1 MSQDPQDTTMPGSN
15 PDAEP
20 AAGAAHN
27 DGAAHGQEPHE
38 HAEHEQ
44 AAHEQAAHEQAAH
57 EQAAHEQAAHE
68 HESHDHAAQGHEGH
82 DHDDGGAVHTGAV
95 HTGAVHTGAVH
106 TGDMHTGDAHAG
118 HHHGHGHSHAGH
130 HHHGVPPDGK
140 SRAFAIAVA
149 LNIGIV
155 VLQAV
160 YGFIAHSTAL
170 LADAGHNLSDVLGL
184 VLAWGAI
191 FLARR
196 KTSARFTYGLRG
208 SSILASLANAALL
221 CIASGAIAWEAILRL
236 MEPSPVGGVE
246 VFAVAAIGLLVNGFS
261 AWLFMS
267 GSKDD
272 LNVRGAFLH
281 MLGDAGVSAGVA
293 VSGLV
298 ILFTGWYWVDPAMSL
313 VVVAVVLYGTW
324 GLLTESVKLALGAVP
339 GQVNTQNIARYLA
352 RLPGVTDTHD
362 LHVWALSTT
371 ENSMTVHLVM
381 PGGHPG
387 DTFIDQ
393 IVAKLAADYAVHHTT
408 IQIDLGTSDHHC
420 ALDARPS

>member
-1 MSQDPQDTTMPGSN
+1 MSQDQHGKAIPGVNDEHEHECQHEHAADT
-15 PDAEP
+15 
-20 AAGAAHN
+20 AH
-27 DGAAHGQEPHE
+27 DHDAAHGH
-38 HAEHEQ
+38 
-44 AAHEQAAHEQAAH
+44 AAHA
-57 EQAAHEQAAHE
+57 
-68 HESHDHAAQGHEGH
+68 HESHDPIAHAHAALDDAAHDHGDH
-82 DHDDGGAVHTGAV
+82 DHDDAA
-95 HTGAVHTGAVH
+95 
-106 TGDMHTGDAHAG
+106 DAHAG
-118 HHHGHGHSHAGH
+118 HHHAHGHGHSHAGH

-155 VLQAV
+155 VLQVV

-221 CIASGAIAWEAILRL
+221 CVASGAIAWEAILRL
-236 MEPSPVGGVE
+236 TDPPVVGGVE
-246 VFAVAAIGLLVNGFS
+246 VFAVAAAGLVINGFS

-281 MLGDAGVSAGVA
+281 MLGYAWVSAGVA
-293 VSGLV
+293 VSGLI
-298 ILFTGWYWVDPAMSL
+298 ILFTGWYWVDPVMSM

-339 GQVNTQNIARYLA
+339 GQVDTQKIARYLA
-352 RLPGVTDTHD
+352 RLPGVTNLHD
-362 LHVWALSTT
+362 LHVWAL
-371 ENSMTVHLVM
+371 
-381 PGGHPG
+381 
-387 DTFIDQ
+387 
-393 IVAKLAADYAVHHTT
+393 
-408 IQIDLGTSDHHC
+408 
-420 ALDARPS
+420 

>member
-1 MSQDPQDTTMPGSN
+1 MSQDQHDKTGPGTSHKH
-15 PDAEP
+15 DE
-20 AAGAAHN
+20 AH
-27 DGAAHGQEPHE
+27 DHDD
-38 HAEHEQ
+38 
-44 AAHEQAAHEQAAH
+44 
-57 EQAAHEQAAHE
+57 
-68 HESHDHAAQGHEGH
+68 HDHAAHDHAAHDHAAHDHAAHDHAAH
-82 DHDDGGAVHTGAV
+82 DHDDHD
-95 HTGAVHTGAVH
+95 HEE
-106 TGDMHTGDAHAG
+106 DDAHTG

-130 HHHGVPPDGK
+130 HHHHGAPPDGK

-155 VLQAV
+155 VLQVV

-221 CIASGAIAWEAILRL
+221 CVASGAIAWEAILR
-236 MEPSPVGGVE
+236 MMDPPAVGGVE
-246 VFAVAAIGLLVNGFS
+246 VFAVAAAGLLINGFS

-281 MLGDAGVSAGVA
+281 MLGDAAVSAAVA
-293 VSGLV
+293 VSGLI
-298 ILFTGWYWVDPAMSL
+298 ILFTGWNWVDPVMSL
-313 VVVAVVLYGTW
+313 VVVAVVLFGTW

-339 GQVNTQNIARYLA
+339 GQVNTQSIARYLA
-352 RLPGVTDTHD
+352 RLPGVTDIHD

-387 DTFIDQ
+387 DTFIDE
-393 IVAKLAADYAVHHTT
+393 VAAKLASKYSVHHVT

-420 ALDARPS
+420 ALDVRPS

>member
-1 MSQDPQDTTMPGSN
+1 MSQDQHGKAIPDVNDEHEHECQHEHAADT
-15 PDAEP
+15 
-20 AAGAAHN
+20 AH
-27 DGAAHGQEPHE
+27 DHDAAHGH
-38 HAEHEQ
+38 
-44 AAHEQAAHEQAAH
+44 AAHA
-57 EQAAHEQAAHE
+57 
-68 HESHDHAAQGHEGH
+68 HESHDPIAHAHAALDDAAHDHGDH
-82 DHDDGGAVHTGAV
+82 DHDDAA
-95 HTGAVHTGAVH
+95 
-106 TGDMHTGDAHAG
+106 DAHAG
-118 HHHGHGHSHAGH
+118 HHHAHGHGHSHAGH

-155 VLQAV
+155 ILQVV

-221 CIASGAIAWEAILRL
+221 CVASGAIAWEAILRL
-236 MEPSPVGGVE
+236 TDPPVVGGVE
-246 VFAVAAIGLLVNGFS
+246 VFAVAAAGLVINGFS

-293 VSGLV
+293 VSGLI
-298 ILFTGWYWVDPAMSL
+298 ILFTGWYWVDPVMSM

-339 GQVNTQNIARYLA
+339 GQVDTQKIARYLA
-352 RLPGVTDTHD
+352 RLPGVTNLHD

-393 IVAKLAADYAVHHTT
+393 IVAKLASDYSVHHTT

>member
-1 MSQDPQDTTMPGSN
+1 M
-15 PDAEP
+15 
-20 AAGAAHN
+20 
-27 DGAAHGQEPHE
+27 
-38 HAEHEQ
+38 
-44 AAHEQAAHEQAAH
+44 
-57 EQAAHEQAAHE
+57 
-68 HESHDHAAQGHEGH
+68 
-82 DHDDGGAVHTGAV
+82 
-95 HTGAVHTGAVH
+95 
-106 TGDMHTGDAHAG
+106 
-118 HHHGHGHSHAGH
+118 
-130 HHHGVPPDGK
+130 PPDGK

-155 VLQAV
+155 VLQVV
-160 YGFIAHSTAL
+160 YGVIAHSTAL

-221 CIASGAIAWEAILRL
+221 CVASGAIAWEAILRL
-236 MEPSPVGGVE
+236 TDPPVVGGVE
-246 VFAVAAIGLLVNGFS
+246 VFAVAAAGLVINGFS

-293 VSGLV
+293 VSGLI
-298 ILFTGWYWVDPAMSL
+298 ILFTGWYWVDPVMSM

-339 GQVNTQNIARYLA
+339 GQVDTQKIARYLA
-352 RLPGVTDTHD
+352 RLPGVTNLHD

-393 IVAKLAADYAVHHTT
+393 IVAKLASDYSVHHTT

>member
-1 MSQDPQDTTMPGSN
+1 MSQDQHGKAIPGVNDEHEHECQHEHAADT
-15 PDAEP
+15 
-20 AAGAAHN
+20 AH
-27 DGAAHGQEPHE
+27 DHDAAHGH
-38 HAEHEQ
+38 
-44 AAHEQAAHEQAAH
+44 AAHA
-57 EQAAHEQAAHE
+57 
-68 HESHDHAAQGHEGH
+68 HESHDPIAHAHAALDDAAHDHGDH
-82 DHDDGGAVHTGAV
+82 DHDDAA
-95 HTGAVHTGAVH
+95 
-106 TGDMHTGDAHAG
+106 DAHAG
-118 HHHGHGHSHAGH
+118 HHHAHGHGHSHAGH

-155 VLQAV
+155 VLQVV

-221 CIASGAIAWEAILRL
+221 CVASGAIAWEAILRL
-236 MEPSPVGGVE
+236 TDPPVVGGVE
-246 VFAVAAIGLLVNGFS
+246 VFAVAAAGLVINGFS

-293 VSGLV
+293 VSGLI
-298 ILFTGWYWVDPAMSL
+298 ILFTGWYWVDPVMSM

-339 GQVNTQNIARYLA
+339 GQVDTQKIARYLA
-352 RLPGVTDTHD
+352 RLPGVTNLHD

-393 IVAKLAADYAVHHTT
+393 IVAKLASDYSVHHTT

>member
-1 MSQDPQDTTMPGSN
+1 MSQDQHGKAIPGVNDEHEHECQHEHAADT
-15 PDAEP
+15 
-20 AAGAAHN
+20 AH
-27 DGAAHGQEPHE
+27 DHDAAHGH
-38 HAEHEQ
+38 
-44 AAHEQAAHEQAAH
+44 AAHA
-57 EQAAHEQAAHE
+57 
-68 HESHDHAAQGHEGH
+68 HESHDPIAHAHAALDDAAHDHGDH
-82 DHDDGGAVHTGAV
+82 DHDDAA
-95 HTGAVHTGAVH
+95 
-106 TGDMHTGDAHAG
+106 DAHAG
-118 HHHGHGHSHAGH
+118 HHHAHGHGHSHAGH

-155 VLQAV
+155 VLQVV
-160 YGFIAHSTAL
+160 YGVIAHSTAL

-221 CIASGAIAWEAILRL
+221 CVASGAIAWEAILRL
-236 MEPSPVGGVE
+236 TDPPVVGGVE
-246 VFAVAAIGLLVNGFS
+246 VFAVAAAGLVINGFS

-293 VSGLV
+293 VSGLI
-298 ILFTGWYWVDPAMSL
+298 ILFTGWYWVDPVMSM

-339 GQVNTQNIARYLA
+339 GQVDTQKIARYLA
-352 RLPGVTDTHD
+352 RLPGVTNLHD

-393 IVAKLAADYAVHHTT
+393 IVAKLASDYSVHHTT

>member
-1 MSQDPQDTTMPGSN
+1 MSQDQHGKAIPGVNDEHEHECQHEHAADT
-15 PDAEP
+15 
-20 AAGAAHN
+20 AH
-27 DGAAHGQEPHE
+27 DHDAAHGH
-38 HAEHEQ
+38 
-44 AAHEQAAHEQAAH
+44 AAHA
-57 EQAAHEQAAHE
+57 
-68 HESHDHAAQGHEGH
+68 HESHDPIAHAHAALDDAAHDHGDH
-82 DHDDGGAVHTGAV
+82 DHDDAA
-95 HTGAVHTGAVH
+95 
-106 TGDMHTGDAHAG
+106 DAHAG
-118 HHHGHGHSHAGH
+118 HHHAHGHGHSHAGH

-155 VLQAV
+155 ILQVV

-221 CIASGAIAWEAILRL
+221 CVASGAIAWEAILRL
-236 MEPSPVGGVE
+236 TDPPVVGGVE
-246 VFAVAAIGLLVNGFS
+246 VFAVAAAGLVINGFS

-293 VSGLV
+293 VSGLI
-298 ILFTGWYWVDPAMSL
+298 ILFTGWYWIDPVMSM

-339 GQVNTQNIARYLA
+339 GQVDTQKIARYLA
-352 RLPGVTDTHD
+352 RLPGVTNLHD

-393 IVAKLAADYAVHHTT
+393 IVAKLASDYSVHHTT

>member
-1 MSQDPQDTTMPGSN
+1 MSQDQHGKAIPGVNDEHEHECQHEHAADT
-15 PDAEP
+15 
-20 AAGAAHN
+20 AH
-27 DGAAHGQEPHE
+27 DHDAAHGH
-38 HAEHEQ
+38 
-44 AAHEQAAHEQAAH
+44 AAHA
-57 EQAAHEQAAHE
+57 
-68 HESHDHAAQGHEGH
+68 HESHDPIAHAHAALDDAAHDHGDH
-82 DHDDGGAVHTGAV
+82 DHDDAA
-95 HTGAVHTGAVH
+95 
-106 TGDMHTGDAHAG
+106 DAHAG
-118 HHHGHGHSHAGH
+118 HHHAHGHGHSHAGH

-155 VLQAV
+155 VLQVV

-221 CIASGAIAWEAILRL
+221 CVASGAIAWEAILRL
-236 MEPSPVGGVE
+236 TDPPVVGGVE
-246 VFAVAAIGLLVNGFS
+246 VFAVAAAGLVINGFS

-293 VSGLV
+293 VSGLI
-298 ILFTGWYWVDPAMSL
+298 ILFTGWYWVDPVMSM

-339 GQVNTQNIARYLA
+339 GQVDTQKIARYLA
-352 RLPGVTDTHD
+352 RLPGVTNLHD

-393 IVAKLAADYAVHHTT
+393 VVAKLASDYSVHHTT

>member
-1 MSQDPQDTTMPGSN
+1 MSQDQHGKAIPGVNDEHEHECQHEHAADT
-15 PDAEP
+15 
-20 AAGAAHN
+20 AH
-27 DGAAHGQEPHE
+27 DHDAAHGH
-38 HAEHEQ
+38 
-44 AAHEQAAHEQAAH
+44 AAHA
-57 EQAAHEQAAHE
+57 
-68 HESHDHAAQGHEGH
+68 HESHDPIAHAHAALDDAAHDHGDH
-82 DHDDGGAVHTGAV
+82 DHDDAA
-95 HTGAVHTGAVH
+95 
-106 TGDMHTGDAHAG
+106 DAHAG
-118 HHHGHGHSHAGH
+118 HHHAHGHGHSHAGH

-155 VLQAV
+155 VLQVV

-221 CIASGAIAWEAILRL
+221 CVASGAIAWEAILRL
-236 MEPSPVGGVE
+236 TDPPVVGGVE
-246 VFAVAAIGLLVNGFS
+246 VFAVAAAGLVINGFS

-293 VSGLV
+293 VSGLI
-298 ILFTGWYWVDPAMSL
+298 ILFTGWYWVDPVMSM

-339 GQVNTQNIARYLA
+339 GQVDTQKIARYLA
-352 RLPGVTDTHD
+352 RLPGVTNLHD

-381 PGGHPG
+381 PAGHPG

-393 IVAKLAADYAVHHTT
+393 IVAKLASDYSVHHTT